1 MIIPAIDLIDGCVV
15 RLHQGDYGA
24 RRDYGEDPLAR
35 LQRYQASG
43 AQLLHIVDLTGAKD
57 PKARQIPLL
66 RELLGNLSIPVQ
78 TGGGIRSA
86 DDVRSLLD
94 AGAAR
99 VVVGSAAVKRT
110 DEVAGWMKTFGADK
124 LVLALD
130 GPEAIVLALDVRI
143 DEAGRRQVAVSGW
156 QENSGVLMDDL
167 IRAFEPAGLR
177 YVLTTDISKDGTLA
191 GPNTALYAKLAQTF
205 PNIDFQASGGIGSL
219 DDIRAVSHTGAAGV
233 IVGRALLEGKF
244 TLEEAI
250 ECWPNE

>member
-66 RELLGNLSIPVQ
+66 RELLSSLSIPVQ

-130 GPEAIVLALDVRI
+130 VRI
-143 DEAGRRQVAVSGW
+143 NKARNAEVAVSGW

>member
-1 MIIPAIDLIDGCVV
+1 MIIPAIDLIGGCVV

-130 GPEAIVLALDVRI
+130 VRI
-143 DEAGRRQVAVSGW
+143 NKAGNAEVAVSGW

>member
-43 AQLLHIVDLTGAKD
+43 VQLLHIVDLTGAKD

-66 RELLGNLSIPVQ
+66 RELLGSLSIPVQ

-130 GPEAIVLALDVRI
+130 VRI
-143 DEAGRRQVAVSGW
+143 NKAGNAEVAVSGW

>member
-66 RELLGNLSIPVQ
+66 RELLSSLSIPVQ

-130 GPEAIVLALDVRI
+130 VRI
-143 DEAGRRQVAVSGW
+143 NKAGNAEVAVSGW

-191 GPNTALYAKLAQTF
+191 GLNTALYAKLAQTF

>member
-66 RELLGNLSIPVQ
+66 RELLGSLSIPVQ

-86 DDVRSLLD
+86 DDVRSLLN

-130 GPEAIVLALDVRI
+130 VRI
-143 DEAGRRQVAVSGW
+143 NKAGNAEVAVSGW

>member
-130 GPEAIVLALDVRI
+130 VRI
-143 DEAGRRQVAVSGW
+143 NKAGNAEVAVSGW

-250 ECWPNE
+250 ECWPIE

>member
-66 RELLGNLSIPVQ
+66 RELLSSLSIPVQ

-130 GPEAIVLALDVRI
+130 VRI
-143 DEAGRRQVAVSGW
+143 NKAGNAEVAVSGW

-244 TLEEAI
+244 ILEEAI

>member
-43 AQLLHIVDLTGAKD
+43 AQLVHIVDLTGAKD

-130 GPEAIVLALDVRI
+130 VRI
-143 DEAGRRQVAVSGW
+143 NKAGNAEVAVSGW

>member
-1 MIIPAIDLIDGCVV
+1 MIIPAIDLLEGRVV
-15 RLHQGDYGA
+15 RLHQGDYSA
-24 RRDYGEDPLAR
+24 SRDYGDEALLR
-35 LQRYQASG
+35 LQSYEKAG
-43 AQLLHIVDLTGAKD
+43 AKLLHIVDLTGAKD
-57 PKARQIPLL
+57 PARRQIPLL
-66 RELLGNLSIPVQ
+66 KKCLAGLHVPVQ
-78 TGGGIRSA
+78 TGGGVRTEA
-86 DDVRSLLD
+86 DVRALLD
-94 AGAAR
+94 AGASR
-99 VVVGSAAVKRT
+99 VVVGSTAVSDPEAVK
-110 DEVAGWMKTFGADK
+110 GWMKTY
-124 LVLALD
+124 

-167 IRAFEPAGLR
+167 IRAFEPVGLR

-205 PNIDFQASGGIGSL
+205 PTIDFQASGGIGSL

>member
-15 RLHQGDYGA
+15 RLHQGDYGL

-66 RELLGNLSIPVQ
+66 RELLGSLSIPVQ

-86 DDVRSLLD
+86 DDVRSLLN

-130 GPEAIVLALDVRI
+130 VRI
-143 DEAGRRQVAVSGW
+143 NQAGNA
-156 QENSGVLMDDL
+156 EVL
-167 IRAFEPAGLR
+167 R
-177 YVLTTDISKDGTLA
+177 
-191 GPNTALYAKLAQTF
+191 
-205 PNIDFQASGGIGSL
+205 
-219 DDIRAVSHTGAAGV
+219 
-233 IVGRALLEGKF
+233 
-244 TLEEAI
+244 
-250 ECWPNE
+250 

>member
-130 GPEAIVLALDVRI
+130 VRI
-143 DEAGRRQVAVSGW
+143 NKAGNAEVAVSGW

-250 ECWPNE
+250 ECWLNE

>member
-43 AQLLHIVDLTGAKD
+43 AQLLHIVDLTCAKD

-66 RELLGNLSIPVQ
+66 RELLSSLSIPVQ

-130 GPEAIVLALDVRI
+130 VRI
-143 DEAGRRQVAVSGW
+143 NKAGNAEVAVSGW

>member
-15 RLHQGDYGA
+15 RLHQGNYGA
-24 RRDYGEDPLAR
+24 RRDFGEDPLVR

-66 RELLGNLSIPVQ
+66 RELLGSLSIPVQ

-110 DEVAGWMKTFGADK
+110 DEVAGWMKIFGADK

-130 GPEAIVLALDVRI
+130 VRI
-143 DEAGRRQVAVSGW
+143 NKAGNAEVAVSGW

-167 IRAFEPAGLR
+167 IRAFEPSGLR

>member
-43 AQLLHIVDLTGAKD
+43 AKLLHIVDLTGAKD

-66 RELLGNLSIPVQ
+66 RELLGSLSIPVQ

-110 DEVAGWMKTFGADK
+110 DVVAGWMKTFGADK

-130 GPEAIVLALDVRI
+130 VRI
-143 DEAGRRQVAVSGW
+143 NKAGNAEVAVSGW
-156 QENSGVLMDDL
+156 QENSGVLMDYL
-167 IRAFEPAGLR
+167 IRAFDPAGLR

>member
-15 RLHQGDYGA
+15 RLLQGNYGA
-24 RRDYGEDPLAR
+24 RRDYGEDPLVR

-66 RELLGNLSIPVQ
+66 RELLGSLSIPVQ

-130 GPEAIVLALDVRI
+130 VRI
-143 DEAGRRQVAVSGW
+143 NKAGNAEVAVSGW

-167 IRAFEPAGLR
+167 IRAFEPSGLR

>member
-130 GPEAIVLALDVRI
+130 VRI
-143 DEAGRRQVAVSGW
+143 NKAGNAAVAVSGW

>member
-130 GPEAIVLALDVRI
+130 VRI
-143 DEAGRRQVAVSGW
+143 NKAGNAEVAVSGW

-205 PNIDFQASGGIGSL
+205 PNIDSQASGGIGSL

>member
-66 RELLGNLSIPVQ
+66 RELLGSLSIPVQ

-130 GPEAIVLALDVRI
+130 VRI
-143 DEAGRRQVAVSGW
+143 NKAGNAEVAVSGW

-167 IRAFEPAGLR
+167 IRAFEPAGLL

>member
-15 RLHQGDYGA
+15 RLHQGNYGA
-24 RRDYGEDPLAR
+24 RRDYGEDPLVR

-57 PKARQIPLL
+57 PKARHIPLL
-66 RELLGNLSIPVQ
+66 RELLGSLSIPVQ

-130 GPEAIVLALDVRI
+130 VRI
-143 DEAGRRQVAVSGW
+143 NKAGNAEVAVSGW

-167 IRAFEPAGLR
+167 IRAFEPSGLR

>member
-66 RELLGNLSIPVQ
+66 RELLSSLSIPVQ

-110 DEVAGWMKTFGADK
+110 DEVAGWMKIFGADK

-130 GPEAIVLALDVRI
+130 VRI
-143 DEAGRRQVAVSGW
+143 NKAGNAEVAVSGW

>member
-86 DDVRSLLD
+86 DDVHSLLD

-130 GPEAIVLALDVRI
+130 VRI
-143 DEAGRRQVAVSGW
+143 NKAGNAEVAVSGW

>member
-66 RELLGNLSIPVQ
+66 RELLGSLSIPVQ

-130 GPEAIVLALDVRI
+130 VRI
-143 DEAGRRQVAVSGW
+143 NKAGNAEVAVSGW
-156 QENSGVLMDDL
+156 QENSGVLMDYL

>member
-1 MIIPAIDLIDGCVV
+1 MIIPAIDLIDGCVG
-15 RLHQGDYGA
+15 RLHQGDYGL
-24 RRDYGEDPLAR
+24 RRDYGEAPLAR

-43 AQLLHIVDLTGAKD
+43 ATLLHIVDLTGAKD

-66 RELLGNLSIPVQ
+66 RELLGSLSIPVQ

-86 DDVRSLLD
+86 DDVRSLLN

-130 GPEAIVLALDVRI
+130 VRI
-143 DEAGRRQVAVSGW
+143 NQAGNAEVAVSGW

>member
-15 RLHQGDYGA
+15 RLHQGNYGA
-24 RRDYGEDPLAR
+24 RRDYGEDPLVR

-66 RELLGNLSIPVQ
+66 RELLGSLSIPVQ

-110 DEVAGWMKTFGADK
+110 DEVAGWMKIFGADK

-130 GPEAIVLALDVRI
+130 VRI
-143 DEAGRRQVAVSGW
+143 NKAGNAEVAVSGW
-156 QENSGVLMDDL
+156 QDNSGVLMDDL
-167 IRAFEPAGLR
+167 IRAFEPSGLR

>member
-24 RRDYGEDPLAR
+24 RRDYGEDPLVR

-66 RELLGNLSIPVQ
+66 RELLGSLSIPVQ

-130 GPEAIVLALDVRI
+130 VRI
-143 DEAGRRQVAVSGW
+143 NKAGNAEVAVSGW

>member
-24 RRDYGEDPLAR
+24 RRDYGADPLAR

-66 RELLGNLSIPVQ
+66 RELLGSLSIPVQ

-130 GPEAIVLALDVRI
+130 VRI
-143 DEAGRRQVAVSGW
+143 NKAGNAEVAVSGW

>member
-15 RLHQGDYGA
+15 RLHQGNYGA
-24 RRDYGEDPLAR
+24 RRDYGEDPLVR

-66 RELLGNLSIPVQ
+66 RELLGSLSIPVQ

-130 GPEAIVLALDVRI
+130 VRI
-143 DEAGRRQVAVSGW
+143 NKAGNAEVAVSGW

>member
-66 RELLGNLSIPVQ
+66 RELLGSLSIPVQ

-130 GPEAIVLALDVRI
+130 VRI
-143 DEAGRRQVAVSGW
+143 NKAGNAEVAVSGW

-233 IVGRALLEGKF
+233 IVGRARLEGKF

>member
-15 RLHQGDYGA
+15 RLHQGNYGA
-24 RRDYGEDPLAR
+24 RRDYGEDPLVR

-66 RELLGNLSIPVQ
+66 RELLGSLSIPVQ

-110 DEVAGWMKTFGADK
+110 DEVAGWMKIFGADK

-130 GPEAIVLALDVRI
+130 VRI
-143 DEAGRRQVAVSGW
+143 NKAGNAEVAVSGW

-167 IRAFEPAGLR
+167 IRAFEPSGLR

>member
-57 PKARQIPLL
+57 PTARHIPLL
-66 RELLGNLSIPVQ
+66 RDLLGNLSIPVQ

-130 GPEAIVLALDVRI
+130 VRI
-143 DEAGRRQVAVSGW
+143 NKAGNAEVAVSGW

>member
-15 RLHQGDYGA
+15 RLHQGNYGA
-24 RRDYGEDPLAR
+24 RRDYGEDPLVR

-66 RELLGNLSIPVQ
+66 RELLGSLSIPVQ

-110 DEVAGWMKTFGADK
+110 DEVAGWMKIFGADK

-130 GPEAIVLALDVRI
+130 VRI
-143 DEAGRRQVAVSGW
+143 NKAGNAEVAVSGW

-167 IRAFEPAGLR
+167 IRAFEPSGLR

-233 IVGRALLEGKF
+233 IGGRALLEGKF
-244 TLEEAI
+244 TLDEAI

>member
-66 RELLGNLSIPVQ
+66 RELLGSLSIPVQ

-130 GPEAIVLALDVRI
+130 VRI
-143 DEAGRRQVAVSGW
+143 NKAGNAEVAVSGW

-177 YVLTTDISKDGTLA
+177 YVLTTDISKDGSLA

>member
-24 RRDYGEDPLAR
+24 RRDYGEDPLTR

-130 GPEAIVLALDVRI
+130 VRI
-143 DEAGRRQVAVSGW
+143 NKAGNAEVAVSGW

>member
-15 RLHQGDYGA
+15 RLHQGNYGA
-24 RRDYGEDPLAR
+24 RRDYGEDPLVR

-66 RELLGNLSIPVQ
+66 RELLGSLSITVQ

-130 GPEAIVLALDVRI
+130 VRI
-143 DEAGRRQVAVSGW
+143 NKAGNAEVAVSGW

-167 IRAFEPAGLR
+167 IRAFEPSGLR

>member
-15 RLHQGDYGA
+15 RLHQGNYGA
-24 RRDYGEDPLAR
+24 RRDYGEDPLVR
-35 LQRYQASG
+35 FQRYQASG

-66 RELLGNLSIPVQ
+66 RELLGSLSIPVQ

-130 GPEAIVLALDVRI
+130 VRI
-143 DEAGRRQVAVSGW
+143 NKAGNAEVAVSGW